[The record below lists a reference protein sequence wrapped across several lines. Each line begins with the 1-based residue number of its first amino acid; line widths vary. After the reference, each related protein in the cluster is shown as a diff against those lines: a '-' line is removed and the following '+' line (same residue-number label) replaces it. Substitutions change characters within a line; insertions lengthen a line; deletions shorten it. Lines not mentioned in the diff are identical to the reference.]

1 MAKIIGAE
9 EYPIYFGAKP
19 QGLRLA
25 GDLRHNM
32 TPAEKLLW
40 KQLRN
45 RKIDGFRFRRQHPV
59 EEFIVDFFCYEANL
73 VIELDG
79 ESHLDVAQIER
90 DVERTRILNCHGLKI
105 IRFKNEEVENLMN
118 DVIIRIKKELI
129 ESKRLD

>member
-1 MAKIIGAE
+1 MAKIKGAE

-25 GDLRHNM
+25 GDLRHTM
-32 TPAEKLLW
+32 TKAEKVLW

-45 RKIDGFRFRRQHPV
+45 KKMDGFRFRRQHPV
-59 EEFIVDFFCYEANL
+59 DEFIVDFFCYETNL

-79 ESHLDVAQIER
+79 EVHLDAAQIER

-118 DVIIRIKKELI
+118 DVIIQIKKELI
-129 ESKRLD
+129 ESKRSD